1 MKQILGYLFLLLCTV
16 YLFLLYNEPVVS
28 GILIFECLYPLL
40 AFLYLSVVSKSLRT
54 NLERVP
60 SMGETGKPIRAGITI
75 NNQNHIAALRY
86 TLCLTLHNTLGS
98 SKEKQR
104 LTDTISGNRE
114 KTFWYEFSSEQ
125 AGTVQLSLN
134 WIRVYDFLGIF
145 GRKIPCSQ
153 QTLIRILPQFDLMP
167 LEISKK
173 TRDFQAES
181 EIYSSERQ
189 GDDPSELYQVR
200 PYRPMDSLKDIHWKL
215 SAKEEELIIK
225 ERGFPLGCVVR
236 IWINFSKCSRPDLA
250 LSKILTAVASLSL
263 TLAEEHCIHMAAWYE
278 EKNSRI
284 IKWPVYQPE
293 DTYTLIWRMLE
304 LQPYHDLETAEICRQ
319 ESFQGQETACEVT
332 VDSDGRILKNEETQE
347 FLRL

>member
-1 MKQILGYLFLLLCTV
+1 MKQILGYLLLLSGTI

-40 AFLYLSVVSKSLRT
+40 AFIYLSVVSRSLQT
-54 NLERVP
+54 DLSRVP
-60 SMGETGKPIRAGITI
+60 SMGEVKEPVRAGITLK
-75 NNQNHIAALRY
+75 NENRIAALRY
-86 TLCLTLHNTLGS
+86 TLCLTLRNTLGS
-98 SKEKQR
+98 SRQKQR
-104 LTDTISGNRE
+104 FTDAISGNRE

-134 WIRVYDFLGIF
+134 WIRIYDFLGIF
-145 GRKIPCSQ
+145 SRKIPCSQ
-153 QTLIRILPQFDLMP
+153 QALIRILPQFDLMP

-181 EIYSSERQ
+181 EIYSSERR

-200 PYRPMDSLKDIHWKL
+200 PYRPMDSIKDIHWKL

-236 IWINFSKCSRPDLA
+236 IWIDFSKCSRPDLA

-293 DTYTLIWRMLE
+293 DTYALIWRMLE
-304 LQPYHDLETAEICRQ
+304 LQPYHNLETAEICRQ
-319 ESFQGQETACEVT
+319 ESFRGQETACEVT
-332 VDSDGRILKNEETQE
+332 VDSDGQILKNGETQE

>member
-1 MKQILGYLFLLLCTV
+1 MKQILGYLFLLLCTI

-75 NNQNHIAALRY
+75 NNRNHITALRY

-98 SKEKQR
+98 AKEKQR
-104 LTDTISGNRE
+104 FTDTISGNKE
-114 KTFWYEFSSEQ
+114 KTFWYKFSSEQ

-134 WIRVYDFLGIF
+134 WIRIYDFLGIF
-145 GRKIPCSQ
+145 SHKIPCSQ

-181 EIYSSERQ
+181 EIYSSERR

-200 PYRPMDSLKDIHWKL
+200 PYRPMDSIKDVHWKL

-236 IWINFSKCSRPDLA
+236 IWIDFPECSRPDLA
-250 LSKILTAVASLSL
+250 LSKILTSVASLSL
-263 TLAEEHCIHMAAWYE
+263 TLAEEHCVHMAAWYE

-293 DTYTLIWRMLE
+293 DTYALIWRMME
-304 LQPYHDLETAEICRQ
+304 LQPYHDKEMTEICRR
-319 ESFQGQETACEVT
+319 ESFRGQETACEVT
-332 VDSDGRILKNEETQE
+332 IDSEGQILKNGERQE